1 LAKGLCTF
9 PLDKLFNLY
18 LKELLE
24 WNKKFNLTSITDPE
38 EIKLKH
44 FEDSLSILQSL
55 HLINESVVDVG
66 TGAGFPGIPL
76 KIACPQ
82 IKLTLIESRQ
92 KKVAFL
98 KHIVSLLKL
107 QDVEIIWGRAEE
119 VAKEKREV
127 FDLAV
132 ARALAKLNILSEYC
146 LPLVKTN
153 GLFVAY
159 KDKAVEKEVE
169 EASAA
174 IKTMGGKVKEI
185 KKVKLPNSEL
195 VTSLVMIEKVSP
207 TPEKY
212 PRRPGL
218 AKKRP
223 L

>member
-1 LAKGLCTF
+1 
-9 PLDKLFNLY
+9 LDKLFNLY

>member
-1 LAKGLCTF
+1 M
-9 PLDKLFNLY
+9 DKLFNLY